1 MTNEIK
7 IGSNIRNIR
16 KEEGLTQEKLAELS
30 GLSINFI
37 YRIERSNDQNI
48 SVKNLIMIAKAL
60 EVDAVDLLKAEKKEI
75 KDNKSLISTKRL
87 INSMNELDPDQAN
100 EISSLFMGLL
110 KQIKR

>member
-7 IGSNIRNIR
+7 IGSNIRKIR

-48 SVKNLIMIAKAL
+48 SIKNLIMIAKAL
-60 EVDAVDLLKAEKKEI
+60 EVDAVDLLEAEKKEI
-75 KDNKSLISTKRL
+75 KDNKSLISAKRL
-87 INSMNELDPDQAN
+87 INSMSELDPDQAN
-100 EISSLFMGLL
+100 EVSSLFMGLL